1 MKATTGS
8 TASLFAFD
16 LVWLETVVTGGQ
28 AARAEIQHRQTG
40 PLAGLT
46 LAYDFVWTP
55 AGFEFDLG
63 GSRRSNSGSLRDQ
76 TPGASEI
83 KLLKKKKEGSCP
95 TSEAPG
101 VRTRTFLFLL
111 QEVDLGGSR
120 SLPAEAPAV

>member
-1 MKATTGS
+1 MI
-8 TASLFAFD
+8 LF
-16 LVWLETVVTGGQ
+16 G
-28 AARAEIQHRQTG
+28 HRQASSLISEA
-40 PLAGLT
+40 P
-46 LAYDFVWTP
+46 
-55 AGFEFDLG
+55 G
-63 GSRRSNSGSLRDQ
+63 GQ